1 MRLLTRLCCA
11 LFVVLLSLLSPL
23 IPPTASASDFTVNS
37 LADTPDANTSDG
49 LCADANGVCTLR
61 AAIQQANADPSGDVI
76 GVRVTGTINLT
87 SALPN
92 ISTSMTIDGQG
103 AGLLTVRRNRAEPY
117 RIFTIGA
124 GAGVRISGLA
134 VSNGL
139 APPPVSGGDP
149 GGGGGIYNAG
159 DLTLAGVT
167 VSDNATS
174 IATAFPVGRIT
185 GGGGGIQNDGV
196 LTMTDCVVSGN
207 RTGNGGTAST
217 VANLGAGGGLLNTGT
232 LVMSNCAV
240 SGNHTGEGSIGRVG
254 GNGGAGGG
262 IYNAP
267 NGPRQVSASLT
278 NCLVT
283 GNITGPGGKAAAFG
297 LSFRS
302 GDGGNG
308 GGIYNASAMT
318 VVAGTVSNNLTGRG
332 ADTVSLAAAGGL
344 ELPAGKGGAGGGVYN
359 DIPPGGG
366 ELKMTNCVVSGNRT
380 GAGGLHPRRSQ
391 SLDIGD
397 GGGHGGNGAG
407 VANPSAGSV
416 LKMSQCTVVFNVAGA
431 AGPGGGLIGVGGGVY
446 GAARIRS
453 NIIALNVAHSPTTL
467 SDVAVGPFTSLGYNF
482 LGYFGNACCFTG
494 TDRGDND
501 AGQFLNIDQNTLV
514 PLPDSPAL
522 DAGLARDVDDHPV
535 TADRR
540 GAARP
545 FDFPGVAPQP
555 GGDDSD
561 IGAFERQAAEP
572 PPAQTTVQLASSIQF
587 VAEGCSQTEVTVTR
601 TGPKDG
607 TTEVFYVVADF
618 EARQRGD
625 FTHASGRITFAPGE
639 DTKTIHVLIS
649 DDAYAE
655 GTESLVVE
663 LTPGPFAVLGT
674 PREMKLQIVDDE
686 ATDGAT
692 NPIDDNA
699 TFVGQHYHD
708 FLNRHAD
715 PDGQAFWA
723 ARLEE
728 CGGDAACL
736 DRRRVDVSA
745 AFFLSTE
752 FLNTGYYVIR
762 VNKAGLGDRTG
773 NPDYFQFLEQTRG
786 VGRGVI
792 VGRPG
797 HEALLEANK
806 RRYAEEF
813 VQRSDFLA
821 AHNGQTA
828 AQYVDSL
835 FANAG
840 VTPTTDERDAAI
852 NAFGTGDTAGRVAA
866 LRSVVEAGS
875 VFNKL
880 YNPSFVLMQY
890 FGYLRRN
897 PNAPPDKNFDGY
909 LFWLEKLD
917 GATLP
922 GEDARDE
929 TVAIRR
935 VRRAEMVRAFLRSTE
950 YRGRFGGDPSRGN
963 P

>member
-1 MRLLTRLCCA
+1 MRLTTKLCCA
-11 LFVVLLSLLSPL
+11 LFVALTPLLASSLAPV
-23 IPPTASASDFTVNS
+23 ASASNFNVNS
-37 LADTPDANTSDG
+37 LGDTPDALASDG
-49 LCADANGVCTLR
+49 LCADANGACTLR
-61 AAIQQANADPSGDVI
+61 AAIQQANANPSGDVI
-76 GVRVTGTINLT
+76 GVGVTGTINLG
-87 SALPN
+87 SALPDL
-92 ISTSMTIDGQG
+92 STSMTIEGQG
-103 AGLLTVRRNRAEPY
+103 AGLLTVRRNGDAPY

-124 GAGVRISGLA
+124 GVNVQISGLT

-139 APPPVSGGDP
+139 APPPVIGGDP

-159 DLTLAGVT
+159 DLTLVGVT

-174 IATAFPVGRIT
+174 VAPAFPVGT
-185 GGGGGIQNDGV
+185 LHGGGGIRNDGV

-207 RTGNGGTAST
+207 RTAEGGIAFTAGHG
-217 VANLGAGGGLLNTGT
+217 GAGGGLLNAGT

-240 SGNHTGEGSIGRVG
+240 SGNRTGEGGIGPVAG
-254 GNGGAGGG
+254 DGGAGGG

-278 NCLVT
+278 NCVVA
-283 GNITGPGGKAAAFG
+283 GNTTGPGMKAVRRFA
-297 LSFRS
+297 SFHN
-302 GDGGNG
+302 GDGGPG

-318 VVAGTVSNNLTGRG
+318 VVAGTISNNLTGLG
-332 ADTVSLAAAGGL
+332 ADSWSPVSFGMPQ
-344 ELPAGKGGAGGGVYN
+344 LPAGKGGAGGGVYN
-359 DIPPGGG
+359 NIPPGGG
-366 ELKMTNCVVSGNRT
+366 ELKMRNCVVSGNKT
-380 GAGGLHPRRSQ
+380 GAGGLHPSGQ
-391 SLDIGD
+391 FETIGD

-407 VANPSAGSV
+407 VANPSADSV

-431 AGPGGGLIGVGGGVY
+431 AGPGGGLNGVGGGVY

-482 LGYFGNACCFTG
+482 LGYFGDACCFTG
-494 TDRGDND
+494 TDRGDGG

-514 PLPDSPAL
+514 PRPDSPAL
-522 DAGLARDVDDHPV
+522 DAGLARDVDGQPV
-535 TADRR
+535 TTDRR

-572 PPAQTTVQLASSIQF
+572 PPTPTTVQLTSSIQF
-587 VAEGCSQTEVTVTR
+587 VAEGCAQTEVTLTR

-607 TTEVFYVVADF
+607 TTEVFYVVVDF

-625 FTHASGRITFAPGE
+625 FTLASGRIIFAPGE
-639 DTKTIHVLIS
+639 ETRTIPVLIS
-649 DDAYAE
+649 EDAYAE
-655 GTESLVVE
+655 EPESLVVE
-663 LTPGPFAVLGT
+663 LTPGPFAIAGT
-674 PREMKLQIVDDE
+674 PRTMKLQIVDDD

-692 NPIDDNA
+692 NPIDDDA

-715 PDGQAFWA
+715 PDGQAFWT

-728 CGGDAACL
+728 CGGVAACL
-736 DRRRVDVSA
+736 DRRRVEVSA
-745 AFFLSTE
+745 AFFLSEE

-762 VNKAGLGDRTG
+762 INKAGLGAQPG
-773 NPDYFQFLEQTRG
+773 NPDYFQFLEQAQE
-786 VGRGVI
+786 VGRGVV

-797 HEALLEANK
+797 YEALLEANK
-806 RRYAEEF
+806 QRYAEEF
-813 VQRSDFLA
+813 VLRSDFLA

-828 AQYVDSL
+828 ARFVDSL
-835 FANAG
+835 FANVG
-840 VTPTTDERDAAI
+840 VTPTTQERDAAVS
-852 NAFGTGDTAGRVAA
+852 AFGAGGTAGRAAA
-866 LRSVVEAGS
+866 LRSIAESGS

-897 PNAPPDKNFDGY
+897 PNAPPDGNFDGY
-909 LFWLEKLD
+909 DFWLAKLNS
-917 GATLP
+917 ATPP

-935 VRRAEMVRAFLRSTE
+935 VRRAEMIRAFLLSSE
-950 YRGRFGGDPSRGN
+950 YRGRFGGDASRGN
-963 P
+963 